1 MTPEGT
7 PTGTGGDDGGTAV
20 EPAADAHIAVHWRE
34 EEYYEPPESFIA
46 QANANDAAIFGRFA
60 EENFPDCF
68 KEYADLLTWDAEWD
82 TTLDTSNPPFWKWF
96 VGGKL
101 NACVNCVD
109 RHLATSADKAAFMWV
124 PEPEDEAT
132 LELTYQ
138 ELYNRVNEFSAL
150 LKDFGGVQT
159 GDRVTFHLPM
169 VPELPVSMF
178 ACARLGV
185 IHSEV
190 FGGFSGAACGGRI
203 ADSQSHILVTMDGYY
218 RNGELIDHKA
228 KADEA
233 VATAREQGHEIE
245 KVLVWRRY
253 PGRYSSQTPMVEGRD
268 FFVDDVLEDYRGK
281 VVEPVSMPAEA
292 PLFLMY
298 TSGTTGRPKGC
309 QHSTGGYMSYVA
321 GTSKYYQDIHPDDT
335 YWCFADIGWI
345 TGHSYIVYGPLA
357 LGTTSV
363 MYEGV
368 PTYPDAGRPWRIAEK
383 LGVNIFHTAP
393 TTIRMLRK
401 LGPDEPAKYD
411 YHFKHMTTVGEP
423 IEPDVWRWYHRVV
436 GKGEAAIVDTW
447 WQTENGGFLGS
458 TLPALQPM
466 KPGSCGPGVLGI
478 YPVIYD
484 DEGNV
489 VEAGSG
495 RAGNICIRNPWPG
508 IFQTIWGQPE
518 RFVDTYYARYCR
530 DTESKDW
537 RDWPYLAG
545 DGAVQAADGYF
556 RILGRIDDVINVAG
570 HRLGTKELESASITV
585 DEIAEAAAVPV
596 IDDIRGRAVEMYVA
610 LKPGFA
616 PSAEIEQK
624 VITAIETE
632 IGKIA
637 RPKRVWIVTDMPK
650 TRSGK
655 IMRRVIASISNFADV
670 GDVST
675 LANPEIVDDIQHHVQ
690 SDKVARGEVP
700 RELSPQELEEIKRF
714 GQAE

>member
-1 MTPEGT
+1 MTPKS
-7 PTGTGGDDGGTAV
+7 DGSSASASGSASS
-20 EPAADAHIAVHWRE
+20 EAQIAVHWRE
-34 EEYYEPPESFIA
+34 EEYVKPPASFVK
-46 QANANDAAIFGRFA
+46 QANAADPAILDRFS
-60 EENFPDCF
+60 EEHFPECF
-68 KEYADLLTWDAEWD
+68 EEYADLLTWDAKWD
-82 TTLDTSNPPFWKWF
+82 TILDTSNPPFWKWW
-96 VGGKL
+96 VGGRL
-101 NACVNCVD
+101 NASVNCVD
-109 RHLATSADKAAFMWV
+109 RHLETSADKPAFIWV
-124 PEPEDEAT
+124 PEPEDAEIQ
-132 LELTYQ
+132 EVTYQ
-138 ELYNRVNEFSAL
+138 QLYDRMNEFAAL
-150 LKDFGGVQT
+150 LKDFGGVET

-169 VPELPVSMF
+169 LPELPISMF

-203 ADSQSHILVTMDGYY
+203 ADSESKILVTMVGYY
-218 RNGELIDHKA
+218 RNGELIDHTV

-233 VATAREQGHEIE
+233 LAAAKKEGAEVD
-245 KVLVWRRY
+245 KVLVWRRE
-253 PGRYSSQTPMVEGRD
+253 PGKYASESEMVEGRD
-268 FFVDDVLEDYRGK
+268 FFIDELLEDYRGK
-281 VVEPVSMPAEA
+281 KVEPVSMPAEA

-309 QHSTGGYMSYVA
+309 QHSTGGYLSYVA

-423 IEPDVWRWYHRVV
+423 IEPDVWRWYFETV

-484 DEGNV
+484 EDGNE

-495 RAGNICIRNPWPG
+495 NAGNICIRNPWPG
-508 IFQTIWGQPE
+508 IFETIWGQPE
-518 RFVDTYYARYCR
+518 RFVDTYYAKYC
-530 DTESKDW
+530 KDKDSTDW
-537 RDWPYLAG
+537 HDWPYFAG
-545 DGAVQAADGYF
+545 DGATQSADGYF

-585 DEIAEAAAVPV
+585 DEVAEAAAVPV
-596 IDDIRGRAVEMYVA
+596 VDDVRGKAVEMYVA
-610 LKPGFA
+610 LKPGV
-616 PSAEIEQK
+616 SASNEEIEEK
-624 VITAIETE
+624 VSKAIDTE

-637 RPKRVWIVTDMPK
+637 RPKNVWVVSDMPK

-655 IMRRVIASISNFADV
+655 IMRRVIAGISNFTDV

-675 LANPEIVDDIQHHVQ
+675 LANPDIVDDIRHQVE
-690 SDKVARGEVP
+690 SEKVARGEEP
-700 RELSPQELEEIKRF
+700 RELSEQERKEIAAF
-714 GQAE
+714 GKAE

>member
-1 MTPEGT
+1 MTPKRN
-7 PTGTGGDDGGTAV
+7 GGSGS
-20 EPAADAHIAVHWRE
+20 AAAELSEAQIAVHWRE
-34 EEYYEPPESFIA
+34 EEYVKPPEAFVA
-46 QANANDAAIFGRFA
+46 QANANDPAILDRFS
-60 EENFPDCF
+60 EEHFPECF
-68 KEYADLLTWDAEWD
+68 EEYADMLTWDQRWD
-82 TTLDTSNPPFWKWF
+82 TILDTSNPPFWKWF
-96 VGGKL
+96 VGGRL
-101 NACVNCVD
+101 NASVNCID
-109 RHLATSADKAAFMWV
+109 RHLETSADKPAFIWV
-124 PEPEDEAT
+124 PEPEDAEIQ
-132 LELTYQ
+132 EVTYQ
-138 ELYNRVNEFSAL
+138 QLYDRVNEFAAL
-150 LKDFGGVQT
+150 LKDFGGVET

-169 VPELPVSMF
+169 LPELPISMF

-203 ADSQSHILVTMDGYY
+203 ADSESKILVSMDSYY
-218 RNGELIDHKA
+218 RNGELIDHKV

-233 VATAREQGHEIE
+233 IE
-245 KVLVWRRY
+245 AAKKEGAEVDKVLIWRRV
-253 PGRYSSQTPMVEGRD
+253 PGEYHSESEMVEGRD
-268 FFVDDVLEDYRGK
+268 YFIDDLLDDYRDKK
-281 VVEPVSMPAEA
+281 VDPVSMPAEA

-309 QHSTGGYMSYVA
+309 QHSTGGYLSYVT

-383 LGVNIFHTAP
+383 LGVDIFHTAP

-423 IEPDVWRWYHRVV
+423 IEPDVWRWYFETV

-466 KPGSCGPGVLGI
+466 KPGSCGPGVLGV

-484 DEGNV
+484 EEGNE

-495 RAGNICIRNPWPG
+495 NAGNICIRNPWPG
-508 IFQTIWGQPE
+508 IFETIWGQPE
-518 RFVDTYYARYCR
+518 RFVETYYAKYNR
-530 DTESKDW
+530 DKDSTDW
-537 RDWPYLAG
+537 HDWPYFAG
-545 DGAVQAADGYF
+545 DGATQSADGYF
-556 RILGRIDDVINVAG
+556 RILGRVDDVINVAG
-570 HRLGTKELESASITV
+570 HRLGTKELESAAITV

-596 IDDIRGRAVEMYVA
+596 VDDVRGKAVEMYVA
-610 LKPGFA
+610 LKPGV
-616 PSAEIEQK
+616 SADAEEIEGK
-624 VITAIETE
+624 VSKAIETE

-637 RPKRVWIVTDMPK
+637 RPKNVWVVSDMPK

-655 IMRRVIASISNFADV
+655 IMRRVIAGISNFTDV
-670 GDVST
+670 GDVTT
-675 LANPEIVDDIQHHVQ
+675 LANPDIVDDIRHQVQ
-690 SDKVARGEVP
+690 SAKVASGEEP
-700 RELSPQELEEIKRF
+700 RELSEAEKKEIAAF
-714 GQAE
+714 GKAE

>member
-1 MTPEGT
+1 MVLEQQQPVSE
-7 PTGTGGDDGGTAV
+7 AQ
-20 EPAADAHIAVHWRE
+20 IAVHWRE
-34 EEYYEPPESFIA
+34 EEYYQPPAAFIG
-46 QANANDAAIFGRFA
+46 QANASDPAILERFR
-60 EENFPDCF
+60 EERFPECF
-68 KEYADLLTWDAEWD
+68 KEYADLLTWDKYWH

-96 VGGKL
+96 VGGRL
-101 NACVNCVD
+101 NASYNCID
-109 RHLATSADKAAFMWV
+109 RHLTASHNKAAIIWV
-124 PEPEDEAT
+124 PEPEAEAPQAI
-132 LELTYQ
+132 TYQ
-138 ELYNRVNEFSAL
+138 ELYKRVNEFAAVL
-150 LKDFGGVQT
+150 QLFCRLQV

-169 VPELPVSMF
+169 VPELPVSML

-203 ADSQSHILVTMDGYY
+203 ADSRSRILVTIDGYY

-233 VATAREQGHEIE
+233 IAVAHEQGVDVE
-245 KVLVWRRY
+245 KVLVWRRH
-253 PGRYSSQTPMVEGRD
+253 PGQYASQSPMVEGRD
-268 FFVDDVLEDYRGK
+268 FFVDELLPEQAGRLID
-281 VVEPVSMPAEA
+281 PVSMPAEA

-309 QHSTGGYMSYVA
+309 QHSTGGYLAYVT
-321 GTSKYYQDIHPDDT
+321 GTSKYYQDIHPEDT

-345 TGHSYIVYGPLA
+345 TGHSYIVYGPLS

-368 PTYPDAGRPWRIAEK
+368 PLYPDAGRPWRIAER

-401 LGPDEPAKYD
+401 FGPDEPRKYD

-423 IEPDVWRWYHRVV
+423 IEPEVWRWYHQVV
-436 GKGEAAIVDTW
+436 GKGEAVIVDTW

-458 TLPALQPM
+458 TLPALQAM
-466 KPGSCGPGVLGI
+466 KPGSCGPGVLGV

-484 DEGNV
+484 EERNV

-518 RFVDTYYARYCR
+518 RFIDIYYAKYCR
-530 DTESKDW
+530 DRASKDW
-537 RDWPYLAG
+537 RDWPYMAG

-556 RILGRIDDVINVAG
+556 RILGRVDDVINVAG
-570 HRLGTKELESASITV
+570 HRLGTKELESAALTV

-596 IDDIRGRAVEMYVA
+596 IDELRGRVVEMYVA
-610 LKPGFA
+610 LKPGLTA
-616 PSAEIEQK
+616 SPEIEES
-624 VITAIETE
+624 VIRAIETE

-637 RPKRVWIVTDMPK
+637 RPRNVWIVPDMPK

-655 IMRRVIASISNFADV
+655 IMRRVIASISNFTDI

-675 LANPEIVDDIQHHVQ
+675 LANPEIVDNIRHHVQ
-690 SDKVARGEVP
+690 SEKERRGEVP
-700 RELSPQELEEIKRF
+700 RELSETELAEIRAF
-714 GQAE
+714 GQVE

>member
-1 MTPEGT
+1 MGIGEDGPASAREAPE
-7 PTGTGGDDGGTAV
+7 AV
-20 EPAADAHIAVHWRE
+20 VSEAQIAVHWRE
-34 EEYYEPPESFIA
+34 EDYYQPPASFIA
-46 QANANDAAIFGRFA
+46 QANAADPAIRQRFG
-60 EENFPDCF
+60 EEHFPDCF
-68 KEYADLLTWDAEWD
+68 KEYADLLTWDQSWD
-82 TTLDTSNPPFWKWF
+82 TTLDTSDPPFWKWF
-96 VGGKL
+96 VGGRL
-101 NACVNCVD
+101 NASFNCID
-109 RHLATSADKAAFMWV
+109 RHLESSRNKAALIWV
-124 PEPEDEAT
+124 PEPEDEET
-132 LELTYQ
+132 KEVTYQ
-138 ELYNRVNEFSAL
+138 DLYRRVNEFAAL
-150 LKDFGGVQT
+150 LRDFGGVKT

-169 VPELPVSMF
+169 LPELPVSML

-190 FGGFSGAACGGRI
+190 FGGFSGAACGERA
-203 ADSQSHILVTMDGYY
+203 ADSQSRILVTMDAYY

-233 VATAREQGHEIE
+233 VEKAREEGQEVE
-245 KVLVWRRY
+245 KVLVWRRH
-253 PGRYSSQTPMVEGRD
+253 PGEYGSQSPMVDGRD
-268 FFVDDVLEDYRGK
+268 FFVDELLEVYRDK

-309 QHSTGGYMSYVA
+309 QHSTGGYLAYVA
-321 GTSKYYQDIHPDDT
+321 GTSKYYQDIHPEDT

-368 PTYPDAGRPWRIAEK
+368 PTYPDAGRPWRIAER

-401 LGPDEPAKYD
+401 LGPEEPKKYD

-423 IEPDVWRWYHRVV
+423 IEPDVWRWYYEVV
-436 GKGEAAIVDTW
+436 GKGEAAVVDTW

-458 TLPALQPM
+458 TLPALEPM

-484 DEGNV
+484 EDGNV
-489 VEAGSG
+489 VKAGSG

-518 RFVDTYYARYCR
+518 RFVEIYYEKYCR
-530 DTESKDW
+530 NKESKDW
-537 RDWPYLAG
+537 RDWPYFAG

-556 RILGRIDDVINVAG
+556 RILGRVDDVINVAG

-585 DEIAEAAAVPV
+585 EEIAEAAAVPV
-596 IDDIRGRAVEMYVA
+596 MDEVRGRAVEMYVS
-610 LKPGFA
+610 LKPGLS
-616 PSAEIEQK
+616 PSKEIEQK
-624 VITAIETE
+624 VAKAIETE

-637 RPKRVWIVTDMPK
+637 RPKRIWIVPDMPK

-655 IMRRVIASISNFADV
+655 IMRRVIAGISNFADV
-670 GDVST
+670 GDVTT
-675 LANPEIVDDIQHHVQ
+675 LANPEIVDDIRHLVQ
-690 SDKVARGEVP
+690 SEKVAQGDVP
-700 RELSPQELEEIKRF
+700 RELTKQEQEEIAAF
-714 GQAE
+714 GRAE